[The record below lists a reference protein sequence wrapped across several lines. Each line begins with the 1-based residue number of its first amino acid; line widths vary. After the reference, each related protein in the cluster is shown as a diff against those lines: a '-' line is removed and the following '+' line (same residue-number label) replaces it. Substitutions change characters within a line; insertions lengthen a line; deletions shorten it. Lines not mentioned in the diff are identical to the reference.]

1 MSQTYRPAT
10 CLCKRAIVGVAAA
23 LSAAALVPSIAWG
36 TDAAIAGLSATGASA
51 ADHAPALAVDG
62 DPATYWESP
71 GVSSMWDYRRFIDI
85 DLHGLYNV
93 SQIDLTLRS
102 GSYYHYSLYVSADGE
117 TYDKVAFKTDDKVAT
132 ADAVSHE
139 FDPVEARYVRV
150 AINFNSA
157 SQAVNVAEVS
167 VFGEKVSSDPAPET
181 PIEVED
187 FADTKWGAEWER
199 VESNAAYAEEKTI
212 NEVRNLVGR
221 VLGEEY
227 QDWFVFELREARDG
241 HDVFE
246 ISDAGDGRIRVRGNN
261 GVSLASGLNYY
272 LRHFC
277 KVDYNPLFG
286 SNLEMPAKAPEVGKK
301 LLKYTDYEYR
311 YALNFCTYSYTMA
324 FWDWGEYEPFLDWCA
339 MNGVNLLLDIVG
351 QEEVLRQTLTQYGYT
366 DQEVKEYLT
375 GPAYYAWFYMQN
387 MTSAGGPLPDSWFEQ
402 RTELAR
408 QIHDRMQAYGIKPV
422 IQGFGGQV
430 PADFA
435 QKNPNAVAASS
446 GTWSGYDRPF
456 MIKTFLTEE
465 DKAQGKQDYFDLVGT
480 TFYETQERL
489 FGDVSN
495 YYAVDPFHE
504 GGTLPPGFNIVD
516 IYNTVQKK
524 MIAHD
529 EDAVWVMQQW
539 QSGIDANKL
548 SGLANKDQALVL
560 DLQSD
565 LRSQAGPMEQV
576 GVPWVWNM
584 LHNFGGRMGMDGVPE
599 VLASNITEAYNSN
612 KYMRGIGITPE
623 AIDNSPI
630 VYEMLF
636 DMTWEQD
643 PVDYRAWTHDY
654 VERRYGGTDE
664 KIQEAWDILLDTAY
678 KHKDGEY
685 YQGASES
692 IINARPSDS
701 KINSASTWGHS
712 DIDYDK
718 EEFERA
724 AQLFIESYDT
734 YKDCEAFRY
743 DFVDVMRQVLQNTFQ
758 EYQPLAGA
766 AYKSGNLELF
776 QKLSD
781 QMLKIVEMQDKLL
794 ATSDYFLLGTWI
806 EDART
811 MLEGA
816 DDWTADLFE
825 LNARALV
832 STWGQ
837 EKNASLVDYSN
848 RQWAGLTGDYYQ
860 GRWEIYANNRIEALK
875 NGTQASDP
883 SWFTYGWEWANLKS
897 DEAAGNAY
905 ATKASKDDPKKL
917 ATQIMD
923 KFTISAMSEFTDGGS
938 AVERVN
944 LASGKDVIDVDTK
957 AQVPNLTDGS
967 TDTGWTQPGKKSAT
981 LEVDLGGTFDISGV
995 GLTLQQIAADFP
1007 LSYTMKVLD
1016 EQGRWVEVGKSTG
1029 STVSSKNE
1037 VECEVRGSKV
1047 RFELA
1052 STDGKDL
1059 TGIYEVNVWGSA
1071 LPQAEY
1077 TNLALG
1083 ATASA
1088 SSTEG
1093 IRDISWGIDGKEDT
1107 LWVNNGSGAAWYKV
1121 DLAGAQR
1128 VDRVRLVFESA
1139 GRQFKFRVVAGM
1151 ADGTERELLDQT
1163 NPTAPLDRAY
1173 TMDLGAEVKW
1183 VKVEFTDVSG
1193 TAWPAIAELELLQ
1206 EKTEG
1211 VALENIASRA
1221 KITSSAA
1228 KPGEGTDQLVDGSA
1242 AGDGDCWV
1250 SKDGAKP
1257 AWINLEFPQVSEV
1270 DSMRLK
1276 FEQDTPDRSMQ
1287 FTVTAIAEDGSGE
1300 VVYTRG
1306 ADKLS
1311 EQQGLEIDIPVNK
1324 AVKALRIDI
1333 QDARVPSSGGGA
1345 WPLVGEVE
1353 VFARPGNV
1361 ALGSQVSAGEG
1372 SSLDAAALGKLVDG
1386 DTSAEVVL
1394 ASEAD
1399 KTITLALDR
1408 TVDVEALSISSAMGS
1423 TPLKF
1428 TAEYLPEGEGAEF
1441 KTLVDCKDNA
1451 TAKSNLYVRAK
1462 NPVLTK
1468 QVRLTFHNE
1477 GEVKLTEIALYAA
1490 DVSASMRSQVEQ
1502 ARAVLDG
1509 AKIGEYAGEYTQAA
1523 ADTLSAVLD
1532 EADAA
1537 LDAGVNSKE
1546 AADWQKKVAGALRTF
1561 YSDGFVAVD
1570 RNDLYVALENAQAT
1584 SKALR
1589 DAGEAAAAD
1598 ALDAA
1603 YTEANKVADT
1613 YKVTQAELDTAAQ
1626 KLSDAIDAALAQLDA
1641 STRLQVFIDSVGALI
1656 EQAEIGD
1663 FEGQYPQDAVDALS
1677 SARDAA
1683 VKAKADAAGNVDK
1696 LVAAEQA
1703 LAQAKDAFLKSVV
1716 HIDAAAFEAALQR
1729 AEGYDAKNHDR
1740 DAWEE
1745 FEKALSKAQDV
1756 DLAKISQAEL
1766 DKLTGKLEDAMDALD
1781 KSVLDRS
1788 ELEAAIARA
1797 QVEKEGDYTPESWK
1811 LFKEA
1816 LDAALEARDASSTT
1830 QKELDAA
1837 AKALAQ
1843 AQDALVAKDHG
1854 GDQSGDHGGDG
1865 DQGGDSGS
1873 GDQGGSGNGGQGNS
1887 GTGGSGQG
1895 STGNGSNEK
1904 GGLPSTG
1911 DSASLIGVFGA
1922 IAGAS
1927 VLGGFSWRK
1936 RKGNQAE

>member
-1 MSQTYRPAT
+1 MQ
-10 CLCKRAIVGVAAA
+10 
-23 LSAAALVPSIAWG
+23 
-36 TDAAIAGLSATGASA
+36 
-51 ADHAPALAVDG
+51 
-62 DPATYWESP
+62 
-71 GVSSMWDYRRFIDI
+71 DYRRFIDV
-85 DLHGLYNV
+85 DLHGLYRV
-93 SQIDLTLRS
+93 SRIDLALRE

-117 TYDKVAFKTDDKVAT
+117 AYNKVAFKTDDAVAA
-132 ADAVSHE
+132 ADAIPHTFE
-139 FDPVEARYVRV
+139 PVEARYIRV

-167 VFGEKVSSDPAPET
+167 VFGESISDEPALET
-181 PIEVED
+181 PIDVED
-187 FADTKWGAEWER
+187 FSATEWGAEWER
-199 VESNAAYAEEKTI
+199 VENDAAYAEEKTV
-212 NEVRNLVGR
+212 NEIRGLVGR
-221 VLGEEY
+221 VLGREY
-227 QDWFVFELREARDG
+227 QDWFVFELRDARDG
-241 HDVFE
+241 KDVFE
-246 ISDAGDGRIRVRGNN
+246 ISDVGDGRIRVRGNN

-272 LRHFC
+272 LRRFC

-286 SNLEMPAKAPEVGKK
+286 SNLTMPAKAPEVGKR

-324 FWDWGEYEPFLDWCA
+324 FWNWDEYEPFLDWCA
-339 MNGVNLLLDIVG
+339 MNGVNLMLDIVG

-430 PADFA
+430 PADFV

-465 DKAQGKQDYFDLVGT
+465 DRAQGKQDYFDLVGT

-516 IYNTVQKK
+516 VYNTVQQK

-539 QSGIDANKL
+539 QGGIDASKL

-565 LRSQAGPMEQV
+565 LRSQAGPMEDA

-599 VLASNITEAYNSN
+599 VLANDITEAYNSN
-612 KYMRGIGITPE
+612 TYMRGIGITPE

-643 PVDYRAWTHDY
+643 PVDYRTWTHDY

-692 IINARPSDS
+692 IINACPADS
-701 KINSASTWGHS
+701 KIGSASTWGHS

-766 AYKSGNLELF
+766 AYTSGNLELF

-781 QMLKIVEMQDKLL
+781 QMLQIVEMQDRLL

-837 EKNASLVDYSN
+837 EKNSALVDYSN
-848 RQWAGLTGDYYQ
+848 RQWAGLTGDYYR
-860 GRWEIYANNRIEALK
+860 GRWEIYADNRIEALK

-883 SWFTYGWEWANLKS
+883 NWFMYGWEWANLKS
-897 DEAAGNAY
+897 DEDDANAY
-905 ATKASKDDPKKL
+905 ATQASKDDPKKL

-923 KFTISAMSEFTDGGS
+923 RFTLSSLSEFTDGGA
-938 AVERVN
+938 AVERAN
-944 LASGKDVIDVDTK
+944 LAAGKDVIDVDASVK
-957 AQVPNLTDGS
+957 VPNLTDGS
-967 TDTGWTQPGKKSAT
+967 TDTGWTPTGKKSAT
-981 LEVDLGGTFDISGV
+981 LEVDLGGTFDISGI

-1007 LSYTMKVLD
+1007 LGYTMKVLD
-1016 EQGRWVEVGKSTG
+1016 EQGQWIEVGKSTG

-1037 VECEVRGSKV
+1037 VECKVRGSKV

-1052 STDGKDL
+1052 STDGSDL
-1059 TGIYEVNVWGSA
+1059 AGIYEVEVWGSVA
-1071 LPQAEY
+1071 PQAAY
-1077 TNLALG
+1077 TNLSLG
-1083 ATASA
+1083 ATATA

-1093 IRDISWGIDGKEDT
+1093 IRDVSWGIDGKEDT
-1107 LWVNNGSGAAWYKV
+1107 LWVNSGSGAAWYRV
-1121 DLAGAQR
+1121 DLAAAQR
-1128 VDRVRLVFESA
+1128 VDRARLVFESA

-1151 ADGTERELLDQT
+1151 ADGSERVLLDRT
-1163 NPTAPLDRAY
+1163 NPTAPLERVYA
-1173 TMDLGAEVKW
+1173 MDLGAEVTW
-1183 VKVEFTDVSG
+1183 VKVEFTDASG
-1193 TAWPAIAELELLQ
+1193 TAWPAVAELELLQ

-1211 VALENIASRA
+1211 VAIENIASRA
-1221 KITSSAA
+1221 TITSSAA
-1228 KPGEGTDQLVDGSA
+1228 KPGEGVEQLVDGGA
-1242 AGDGDCWV
+1242 TGDGDCWV
-1250 SKDGAKP
+1250 SEDGAKP
-1257 AWINLEFPQVSEV
+1257 AWINLELPRVSEV
-1270 DSMRLK
+1270 DSMRLR
-1276 FEQDTPDRSMQ
+1276 FEQDEPGRSMQ
-1287 FTVTAIAEDGSGE
+1287 FTVTAVAGDGTE
-1300 VVYTRG
+1300 EIVYARG
-1306 ADKLS
+1306 ADQLS
-1311 EQQGLEIDIPVNK
+1311 RQQGIEIDIPVNR
-1324 AVKALRIDI
+1324 AVRALRIDI

-1345 WPLVGEVE
+1345 WPLVAEVG

-1372 SSLDAAALGKLVDG
+1372 TALSAAELAKLVDG
-1386 DTSAEVVL
+1386 DTATEVIL
-1394 ASEAD
+1394 ASGAD
-1399 KTITLALDR
+1399 KTITLALER
-1408 TVDVEALSISSAMGS
+1408 AVDVEALSISAARGS
-1423 TPLKF
+1423 VPLKF
-1428 TAEYLPEGEGAEF
+1428 TVEYLPEGEDTEF
-1441 KTLVDCKDNA
+1441 KMLVDYRNNA
-1451 TAKSNLYVRAK
+1451 TDESSLYVRAEA
-1462 NPVLTK
+1462 PVLTK
-1468 QVRLTFHNE
+1468 RVRLTFHHE

-1490 DVSASMRSQVEQ
+1490 DVSAPLRSQIERVQ
-1502 ARAVLDG
+1502 VVLDG
-1509 AKIGEYAGEYTQAA
+1509 AETGEYAGNYTPASVDA
-1523 ADTLSAVLD
+1523 LNAVLG
-1532 EADAA
+1532 EAESA
-1537 LDAGVNSKE
+1537 LRTGVNSKE
-1546 AADWQKKVAGALRTF
+1546 AAAWQNKLSNALRTF
-1561 YSDGFVAVD
+1561 YRDGFVTVD
-1570 RNDLYVALENAQAT
+1570 RNDLYIALEDAEVT
-1584 SKALR
+1584 SGALR
-1589 DAGEAAAAD
+1589 DAGESAAAD
-1598 ALDAA
+1598 VLDVVRN
-1603 YTEANKVADT
+1603 EASTVADT
-1613 YKVTQAELDTAAQ
+1613 YKVTQAELDAATR
-1626 KLSDAIDAALAQLDA
+1626 KLASALDGALAQLDA
-1641 STRLQVFIDSVGALI
+1641 AKRLQVLIDSVDALI
-1656 EQAEIGD
+1656 GRVEVGE
-1663 FEGQYPQDAVDALS
+1663 FEGHYPQSAVDELID
-1677 SARDAA
+1677 ARDAA
-1683 VKAKADAAGNVDK
+1683 IRAKVEAAGDAGRLK
-1696 LVAAEQA
+1696 QAEEA
-1703 LAQAKDAFLKSVV
+1703 LSNAKSAFLDRVV
-1716 HIDAAAFEAALQR
+1716 HIDAAALEQVLRR
-1729 AEGYDAKNHDR
+1729 AEGYSEQDFDR
-1740 DAWEE
+1740 DAWRE
-1745 FEKALSKAQDV
+1745 FEQALADAKAVDV
-1756 DLAKISQAEL
+1756 MQVTQADLDRRVSA
-1766 DKLTGKLEDAMDALD
+1766 LESSLNALD
-1781 KSVLDRS
+1781 HHALDRS
-1788 ELEAAIARA
+1788 ALETAIACARM
-1797 QVEKEGDYTPESWK
+1797 EREGDYTPESWAPFRQA
-1811 LFKEA
+1811 LGAATETLGTVSLA
-1816 LDAALEARDASSTT
+1816 QEDLDAAR
-1830 QKELDAA
+1830 
-1837 AKALAQ
+1837 
-1843 AQDALVAKDHG
+1843 DALVSAHEALVPKRHDGGQDGAGGSGLPDDGHG
-1854 GDQSGDHGGDG
+1854 TGGQ
-1865 DQGGDSGS
+1865 QGSGS
-1873 GDQGGSGNGGQGNS
+1873 GV
-1887 GTGGSGQG
+1887 GTSHEPQHSKPAGRAK
-1895 STGNGSNEK
+1895 EEH
-1904 GGLPSTG
+1904 GLPATG
-1911 DSASLIGVFGA
+1911 DCSALASFAGYAAAAVVSAGGA
-1922 IAGAS
+1922 LR
-1927 VLGGFSWRK
+1927 VRK
-1936 RKGNQAE
+1936 KRGRRRL

>member
-1 MSQTYRPAT
+1 MAQTHRPAR
-10 CLCKRAIVGVAAA
+10 CLCKRAIVGVGAA
-23 LSAAALVPSIAWG
+23 LSAVALAPTIAWG
-36 TDAAIAGLSATGASA
+36 ADAAIAGLTATGASA
-51 ADHAPALAVDG
+51 PDHAPALAVDG
-62 DPATYWESP
+62 DPKTYWESP
-71 GVSSMWDYRRFIDI
+71 GVNSMQDYRRFIDI
-85 DLHGLYNV
+85 DLHGLFRV
-93 SQIDLTLRS
+93 SKIDLTLRE
-102 GSYYHYSLYVSADGE
+102 GSYYHYGLYVSADGE
-117 TYDKVAFKTDDKVAT
+117 TYNKVAFKTNDDVAT
-132 ADAVSHE
+132 ASAASHT

-157 SQAVNVAEVS
+157 AQAVNVAEVS
-167 VFGEKVSSDPAPET
+167 VFGEKVSSDPAPAT

-187 FADTKWGAEWER
+187 FANTTWGTEWER
-199 VESNAAYAEEKTI
+199 VESDAAYAAEKTI
-212 NEVRNLVGR
+212 AEVNNLVGR
-221 VLGEEY
+221 VLGKEY
-227 QDWFVFELREARDG
+227 QDWFVFELRDARDG
-241 HDVFE
+241 KDVFE
-246 ISDAGDGRIRVRGNN
+246 ISDNGDGRIKVRGNN

-366 DQEVKEYLT
+366 DEEVKEYIT

-435 QKNPNAVAASS
+435 EKNPTAVAASS
-446 GTWSGYDRPF
+446 GSWSGYDRPF

-465 DKAQGKQDYFDLVGT
+465 DKAQGKEDFFDRVGT

-516 IYNTVQKK
+516 IYRTVQQK
-524 MIAHD
+524 MLSHD
-529 EDAVWVMQQW
+529 KDAVWVMQQW
-539 QSGIDANKL
+539 QWGINNEKL

-565 LRSQAGPMEQV
+565 LRSQASPMEEV

-599 VLASNITEAYNSN
+599 VLANDITEAYNSN

-630 VYEMLF
+630 VYELLF

-654 VERRYGGTDE
+654 VERRYGGTDP
-664 KIQEAWDILLDTAY
+664 KIEEAWDILLDTAY

-701 KINSASTWGHS
+701 KIGSASTWGHS

-781 QMLKIVEMQDKLL
+781 QMLKIVDMQDKLL
-794 ATSDYFLLGTWI
+794 ATSEHFLLGTWI

-837 EKNASLVDYSN
+837 EKNSSLVDYSN
-848 RQWAGLTGDYYQ
+848 RQWAGLTGDYYK
-860 GRWEIYANNRIEALK
+860 GRWEIYATNRIEALK

-897 DEAAGNAY
+897 DESGAY
-905 ATKASKDDPKKL
+905 ATKVSKDDPKAL

-923 KFTISAMSEFTDGGS
+923 KFTIGAMSEFTDGGVS
-938 AVERVN
+938 IERVN
-944 LASGKDVIDVDTK
+944 LAAGKDVKDVDANTT
-957 AQVPNLTDGS
+957 VPNLTDGN
-967 TDTGWTQPGKKSAT
+967 TDTGWKEPGKKNAT
-981 LEVDLGGTFDISGV
+981 LEVDLGGTFDISGI

-1016 EQGRWVEVGKSTG
+1016 EQGQWVEVGKSTG
-1029 STVSSKNE
+1029 DKVSSKNE
-1037 VECEVRGSKV
+1037 VECKVRGSKV

-1052 STDGKDL
+1052 STDGNNL
-1059 TGIYEVNVWGSA
+1059 TGIYEVSVLGTA
-1071 LPQAEY
+1071 LPAGEF
-1077 TNLALG
+1077 TNLSLG

-1093 IRDISWGIDGKEDT
+1093 IRDVSWGIDGKEDT

-1121 DLAGAQR
+1121 DLASAQR
-1128 VDRVRLVFESA
+1128 VDRVRLVFEQP

-1151 ADGTERELLDQT
+1151 ADGSERELLDMT
-1163 NPTAPLDRAY
+1163 NPTAALERIY

-1183 VKVEFTDVSG
+1183 VKVEFTDATGS
-1193 TAWPAIAELELLQ
+1193 AWPAIAELELLQ
-1206 EKTEG
+1206 EKSEG
-1211 VALENIASRA
+1211 VAVENIASSA

-1228 KPGEGTDQLVDGSA
+1228 KPGEGVDQLTDGSA
-1242 AGDGDCWV
+1242 TGEGDCWV

-1257 AWINLEFPQVSEV
+1257 AHIQLDFPTVKDVE
-1270 DSMRLK
+1270 SMRLL

-1287 FTVTAIAEDGSGE
+1287 FTVKAIMEDGSMP
-1300 VVYTRG
+1300 VVYERG
-1306 ADKLS
+1306 ADKLG

-1324 AVKALRIDI
+1324 AVKGLRIDI
-1333 QDARVPSSGGGA
+1333 QDAKVPSNGSGA
-1345 WPLVGEVE
+1345 WPLVGEIE
-1353 VFARPGNV
+1353 VFARPGNI

-1386 DTSAEVVL
+1386 DTAGEVVL

-1408 TVDVEALSISSAMGS
+1408 AVDVEALMLSSAMGS

-1428 TAEYLPEGEGAEF
+1428 TVEYLPEGVENAEY

-1451 TAKSNLYVRAK
+1451 AAKSSLFVRAAK
-1462 NPVLTK
+1462 PALTRN
-1468 QVRLTFHNE
+1468 VRVTFHSE

-1490 DVSASMRSQVEQ
+1490 DVSAPLRDQLDQ
-1502 ARAVLDG
+1502 ARAVLAG
-1509 AKIGEYAGEYTQAA
+1509 VKVGEHAGCYTQAA
-1523 ADTLSAVLD
+1523 VDALDTVLD
-1532 EADAA
+1532 GAEAA
-1537 LDAGVNSKE
+1537 LEAGVNSQDVAEWQAKI
-1546 AADWQKKVAGALRTF
+1546 ADALRVF
-1561 YSDGFVAVD
+1561 YRDGFVTVN
-1570 RNDLYVALENAQAT
+1570 RSDLYVALEDAKAT

-1589 DAGEAAAAD
+1589 EQGENAAAD

-1603 YTEANKVADT
+1603 YAEANKVADT
-1613 YKVTQAELDTAAQ
+1613 YKVTQAELDAAAE
-1626 KLSDAIDAALAQLDA
+1626 KLSAAIDAALAQLDA
-1641 STRLQVFIDSVGALI
+1641 ATRLQVLIDSVDELLK
-1656 EQAEIGD
+1656 QAEVGE
-1663 FEGQYPQDAVDALS
+1663 FEGQYPQAAADALVK
-1677 SARDAA
+1677 ARDAA
-1683 VKAKADAAGNVDK
+1683 VQAKADAAGNVDK
-1696 LVAAEQA
+1696 LAAAEKA
-1703 LAQAKDAFLKSVV
+1703 LADAKDAFLKSAV
-1716 HIDAAAFEAALQR
+1716 HIDAAAYEAALQR
-1729 AEGYDAKNHDR
+1729 AEGYAEKNHDR
-1740 DAWEE
+1740 DAWKA
-1745 FEKALSKAQDV
+1745 FEKALSQAQDV
-1756 DLAKISQAEL
+1756 DLAQVSQANL
-1766 DKLTGKLEDAMDALD
+1766 DALTGKLEGAMDELD
-1781 KSVLDRS
+1781 KQVLDRS

-1797 QVEKEGDYTPESWK
+1797 QAEKEGDYTAESWK
-1811 LFKEA
+1811 PFKKA
-1816 LDAALEARDASSTT
+1816 LDAALKALDASSTT
-1830 QKELDAA
+1830 QAELDAA
-1837 AKALAQ
+1837 ADALAK
-1843 AQDALVAKDHG
+1843 AQEELVAKDHG
-1854 GDQSGDHGGDG
+1854 GDQGGDG
-1865 DQGGDSGS
+1865 DTDGDSGN
-1873 GDQGGSGNGGQGNS
+1873 QGGNQGDGSDGNGQQGGGQTGQN
-1887 GTGGSGQG
+1887 GQAGGSNNQD
-1895 STGNGSNEK
+1895 
-1904 GGLPSTG
+1904 GLPSTG
-1911 DSASLIGVFGA
+1911 DPASLVGVFGVM
-1922 IAGAS
+1922 AGAS

-1936 RKGNQAE
+1936 RKERTAE